1 MKGDAARLPTAGGG
15 VVLGGGSGVTT
26 LPREVGEGCRRSWP
40 ARGGVTEAKCVFER
54 GRLGGRARAEADPR
68 PARRREQ
75 RARPEPWKKADGERG
90 RWAGG
95 RAGRL
100 TRGGAGSRV
109 GVAGRGRFEADAS
122 ARARAGKVSALE
134 GSDACAFTCTRESG
148 KKPRET

>member
-1 MKGDAARLPTAGGG
+1 MLC
-15 VVLGGGSGVTT
+15 GGSGVTT
-26 LPREVGEGCRRSWP
+26 LPGEVGEGPQRSWP
-40 ARGGVTEAKCVFER
+40 VRGGVTEAKCVFER
-54 GRLGGRARAEADPR
+54 GRVGGRARAEADPW

-75 RARPEPWKKADGERG
+75 RAEPEPWKKADGERG

-109 GVAGRGRFEADAS
+109 GVSGRGRFEADAS

-134 GSDACAFTCTRESG
+134 GSDACAFTCTPERVLQAG
-148 KKPRET
+148 F